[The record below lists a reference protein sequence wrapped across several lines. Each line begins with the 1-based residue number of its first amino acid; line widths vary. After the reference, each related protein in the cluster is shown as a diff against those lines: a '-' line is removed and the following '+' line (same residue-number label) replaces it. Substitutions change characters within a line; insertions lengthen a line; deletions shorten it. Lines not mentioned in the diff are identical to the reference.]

1 MMMAIHGVTPI
12 YYLVRMLVMDGLVGH
27 FEWSISE
34 KGEYT
39 IKSKATDSFGQIQ
52 PNLPFWN
59 KKGYGYNAIDKIKVK
74 VE

>member
-1 MMMAIHGVTPI
+1 
-12 YYLVRMLVMDGLVGH
+12 L
-27 FEWSISE
+27 SISE

-39 IKSKATDSFGQIQ
+39 IKSRATDSFGQIQ